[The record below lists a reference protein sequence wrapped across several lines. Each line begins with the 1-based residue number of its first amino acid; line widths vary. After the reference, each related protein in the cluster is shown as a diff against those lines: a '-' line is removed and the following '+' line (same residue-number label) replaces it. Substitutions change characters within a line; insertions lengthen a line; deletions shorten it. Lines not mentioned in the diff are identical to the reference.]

1 MSKYL
6 SINPF
11 NPTKNISILLF
22 IFLKTLYFQTMVPD
36 SKIIF

>member
-6 SINPF
+6 SIDPLGS
-11 NPTKNISILLF
+11 TENISILLF
-22 IFLKTLYFQTMVPD
+22 IFLKTLYLQTMVPD